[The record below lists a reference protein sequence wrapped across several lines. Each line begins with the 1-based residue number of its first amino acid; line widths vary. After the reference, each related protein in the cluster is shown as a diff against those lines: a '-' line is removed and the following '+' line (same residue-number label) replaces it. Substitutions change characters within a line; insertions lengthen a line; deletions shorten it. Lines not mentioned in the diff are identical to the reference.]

1 MVFHLILIGKRYG
14 KKTKTSKIIMNEIKP
29 LKSERLTV
37 RLDSERLTKLEYW
50 ASENPLKAKSYNQI
64 VQTALDEYLD
74 RHTPSATEEL
84 ITVKVS
90 RQAKARLY
98 HLYEGG
104 YGNID
109 TIVESK
115 EIRDNLAEHGF
126 EFVRKILDPSEI
138 AREWDELFENYYN
151 KFKRIERETSHLR
164 LLLLRTLYLI
174 SSRLHYR
181 KLKKFL
187 FKK

>member
-1 MVFHLILIGKRYG
+1 
-14 KKTKTSKIIMNEIKP
+14 MNEIKP

-109 TIVESK
+109 TIVESS
-115 EIRDNLAEHGF
+115 IQNHARAIF
-126 EFVRKILDPSEI
+126 EEDREYKLLKSEI
-138 AREWDELFENYYN
+138 QMLEDTQPYARKSWEP
-151 KFKRIERETSHLR
+151 KRGMKE
-164 LLLLRTLYLI
+164 
-174 SSRLHYR
+174 
-181 KLKKFL
+181 
-187 FKK
+187 